1 MHSYLTRIVQ
11 TFTSAAAVRVVFDTE
26 FTGFLMSA
34 LHHDARR
41 WVGQAL
47 AGVAAIRILL
57 IAVLTGEQ
65 TLRLT
70 QTPGLG
76 RV

>member
-1 MHSYLTRIVQ
+1 MQ

-26 FTGFLMSA
+26 FTGFLRRA

-41 WVGQAL
+41 WIGQAL
-47 AGVAAIRILL
+47 AGVAAIHILL